1 MNLNAEI
8 TLKASAALFGICIRF
23 DPALTRFAVDDTIE
37 ILAFNMF
44 IETWINDT
52 SYARY
57 FDACAPKECTCAYL
71 YRFDTLEMLTTFLS
85 IFSALSGG
93 LRFFIS
99 HLISTIA
106 KIKNRLRIIPAHGV
120 KYSRKRTA

>member
-85 IFSALSGG
+85 IIDDIEVLQQFYLDIYMDKDLFLAS
-93 LRFFIS
+93 I
-99 HLISTIA
+99 
-106 KIKNRLRIIPAHGV
+106 RLD
-120 KYSRKRTA
+120 